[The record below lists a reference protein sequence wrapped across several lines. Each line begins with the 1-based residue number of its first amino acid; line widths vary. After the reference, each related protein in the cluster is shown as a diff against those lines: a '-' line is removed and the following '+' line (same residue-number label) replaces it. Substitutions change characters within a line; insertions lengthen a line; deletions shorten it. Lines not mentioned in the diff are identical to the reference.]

1 MGESTISMIIFNSFY
16 TVSFTGRLPFSS
28 PVLRVSPGGGGH
40 GHHRYGG
47 DAKRQRLGPHGRQ
60 LLHHRA
66 GRGGRPTDLWKC
78 AEVCHGIWEILVF
91 FMVDFDGDCWLMA
104 DGWWLYGDLMAGF
117 VVILYWFYGDYG
129 WLKWFMD
136 DYSDFMADC
145 SDFLANYGD
154 CGWRFYSDSMADYRD
169 FDSDSGWW

>member
-1 MGESTISMIIFNSFY
+1 MGITGTAVTQNASDLVLMDDNFSTIVLAVEEGRRIFGNVQKY
-16 TVSFTGRLPFSS
+16 VTVSGRF
-28 PVLRVSPGGGGH
+28 
-40 GHHRYGG
+40 
-47 DAKRQRLGPHGRQ
+47 
-60 LLHHRA
+60 
-66 GRGGRPTDLWKC
+66 WC
-78 AEVCHGIWEILVF
+78 F

-104 DGWWLYGDLMAGF
+104 DCWWLYGDLMAGF

-136 DYSDFMADC
+136 DYSDFMADS